1 MADALDRR
9 GETVILTHA
18 MIDRWEGAGGQFSRR
33 TWYEKYKNKIIKSH
47 GRIYC
52 CKESTKI
59 FNQQIETWQFDN
71 CFLSYFMLELPI
83 WGKWNIPVS
92 ILWFIGWSL
101 ASPSSLMYPGGGV
114 SIVTG
119 EGKIL
124 MRWNGYLVIMNTICI
139 STHDRY
145 TNLVCSYLEAR
156 SPQESLCSQVWNEC
170 SHPMGAVLSEF
181 PSVLAQGQ
189 VAELEERW
197 RKDSSMPHKIQKKW
211 HLHKT

>member
-114 SIVTG
+114 SIVT
-119 EGKIL
+119 EGGKYWWVEPDTSLSWRPFAYQL
-124 MRWNGYLVIMNTICI
+124 MVDARTWYVVIWRLDPCRKVCVLRYGMSVVIQWGQFCQNFRVSWHKDRWQN
-139 STHDRY
+139 
-145 TNLVCSYLEAR
+145 
-156 SPQESLCSQVWNEC
+156 
-170 SHPMGAVLSEF
+170 
-181 PSVLAQGQ
+181 
-189 VAELEERW
+189 
-197 RKDSSMPHKIQKKW
+197 
-211 HLHKT
+211 